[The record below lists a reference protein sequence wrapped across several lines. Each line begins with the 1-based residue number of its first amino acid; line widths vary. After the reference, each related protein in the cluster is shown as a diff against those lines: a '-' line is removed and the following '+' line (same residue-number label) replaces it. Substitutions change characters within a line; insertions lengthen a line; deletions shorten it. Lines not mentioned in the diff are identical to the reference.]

1 MQTDAIDREPR
12 MGMVRLAFT
21 VLAPFACGYFLSYL
35 FRAVNAVVAPDLVRD
50 VGLSASELGL
60 LTAAYLIAFALFQLP
75 LGMLLDRF
83 GPRRVQTALLCC
95 AAAGGL
101 LFAIADDVVT
111 LTFARALIGLGFA
124 GGLMAGF
131 KAVVLWLP
139 KERMALA
146 NACVMSFGALG
157 LVVAT
162 QPTDM
167 LVQVVG
173 WRAMFVIIAA
183 VTVAVAALIFAVVPE
198 RPGTGTVDSV
208 REQLAGVGKVFR
220 DRFFWRMAP
229 LITLTAGSHIAIQT
243 LWAGPW
249 FRDVAGLPR
258 DGVADALLVVAV
270 AFLVGTLL
278 AGIVADLLG
287 RIGVDL
293 LTVMLGGLFLYLLAE
308 AAIVLE
314 LLAFS
319 PVAWFVFG
327 MTGQIGILAY
337 PRLSQHFGAALS
349 GRANTAMN
357 LLIFATAFGCQYVS
371 GAIIDLWPGTADGG
385 YDTRGYQVAFG
396 TFLGLQLLAL
406 IWYFLP
412 RR

>member
-1 MQTDAIDREPR
+1 
-12 MGMVRLAFT
+12 MGMARLAVT

-50 VGLSASELGL
+50 IGLSASELGL
-60 LTAAYLIAFALFQLP
+60 LTAAYLIAFAVFQLP

-95 AAAGGL
+95 AATGGL
-101 LFAIADDVVT
+101 LFAIADHVVT
-111 LTFARALIGLGFA
+111 LTLARGLIGLGFA

-167 LVQVVG
+167 LVQLVG
-173 WRAMFVIIAA
+173 WRMMFVIIAA
-183 VTVAVAALIFAVVPE
+183 VTVAVAVLIFTVVPE
-198 RPGTGTVDSV
+198 RSGTGTVDSIGQQLDGV
-208 REQLAGVGKVFR
+208 RKVFS

-229 LITLTAGSHIAIQT
+229 FITLTAGSHIAIQT

-258 DGVADALLVVAV
+258 DGVADALLIVAI

-308 AAIVLE
+308 AAIVFE

-357 LLIFATAFGCQYVS
+357 LLIFGTAFGCQYIS
-371 GAIIDLWPGTADGG
+371 GAIIDLWPGTAGGG

>member
-1 MQTDAIDREPR
+1 

>member
-1 MQTDAIDREPR
+1 
-12 MGMVRLAFT
+12 MGMVRRAFT

-83 GPRRVQTALLCC
+83 GPRRVQTVLLCC

>member
-1 MQTDAIDREPR
+1 

-83 GPRRVQTALLCC
+83 GPRRVQTVLLCC